1 MKRLALGALVFVATP
16 ARADV
21 ATAEVAYQQA
31 EAMVKQGRW
40 TDACPLYDASYR
52 ADPQLGVLL
61 HLADC
66 HEHVGMNA
74 TAWAEF
80 NDAVELAHRRG
91 DAREAY
97 AAGRA
102 DTIKP
107 KLAKLHLSPPPQV
120 VPGLVVRRDGVDI
133 TVLVGTDIAIDPGAH
148 EVVATAPGF
157 LEWRHQLTIGVL
169 ATVTSIDI
177 PQLEKQPEHVV
188 APAAPDVH
196 EGTLR
201 VTTAPGAVIELDDHQ
216 VAVGHYEAKLPSGE
230 HRLHVAAPGMRP
242 FESELVIQDNEV
254 RSIDVPL
261 ERDVAIATPVAVEP
275 PGPGLELGVS
285 VVPGVKL
292 RADRPAVLAYRADL
306 GFFKGRRTRLG
317 FYVQYGTIDASG
329 SCGTDIAGPSGTG
342 PFDFGERNRF
352 LKCQYVTPGLELLVH
367 VLPKRRW
374 DPYAGIS
381 PGFRFGFYKYD
392 QYDATGALA
401 QQRNEIMPAVVVGG
415 NVGVDYHPTESFAG
429 WVVGVAIDAE
439 LTAFGQEQASNASH
453 SSGTTYLSLYGGLR
467 TAVAF

>member
-1 MKRLALGALVFVATP
+1 MKWLALGALILAATP

-31 EAMVKQGRW
+31 EDMAKQGRW
-40 TDACPLYDASYR
+40 TEACPLYDASYR

-80 NDAVELAHRRG
+80 NDAVELAHRHG
-91 DAREAY
+91 DTREAY

-102 DTIKP
+102 DAIKP
-107 KLAKLHLSPPPQV
+107 KLAKLHLSPPPQL

-148 EVVATAPGF
+148 EVVATASGY
-157 LEWRHQLTIGVL
+157 LEWRKQLTIGAL
-169 ATVTSIDI
+169 PTVTSLDI
-177 PQLEKQPEHVV
+177 PQLDKQPEQV
-188 APAAPDVH
+188 APVPAAEVH

-201 VTTAPGAVIELDDHQ
+201 VTTAPGAAIEVDDHP
-216 VAVGHYEAKLPSGE
+216 VAVGRYEAKVPSGE
-230 HRLHVAAPGMRP
+230 HRLHVTAPGMRP
-242 FESELVIQDNEV
+242 FQSELVIQDNEV
-254 RSIDVPL
+254 RSVDVPL
-261 ERDVAIATPVAVEP
+261 ERDIAIAAPVAS
-275 PGPGLELGVS
+275 GPSVELGLS

-292 RADRPAVLAYRADL
+292 RADRPAVLAYRADI
-306 GFFKGRRTRLG
+306 GFFKGQRVRLG

-329 SCGTDIAGPSGTG
+329 SCGTDIAGPSGSG

-374 DPYAGIS
+374 DPYIGIS

-392 QYDATGALA
+392 AYDATGAFA
-401 QQRNEIMPAVVVGG
+401 QQHDEVMPAIVVGG
-415 NVGVDYHPTESFAG
+415 NVGVDYHPSASFTA

-439 LTAFGQEQASNASH
+439 LTAYGQEQASNVPH
-453 SSGTTYLSLYGGLR
+453 STGTTYLSLYGGLR
-467 TAVAF
+467 SAVAF